1 MNGECFPI
9 LLLMMHLT
17 RGCHY
22 RISRDEGLH
31 FKMAL
36 QLYRELVHKLP
47 TPKIH
52 EIIQDAVEAEVAF
65 VRESIP
71 EGILGMNAGL
81 MIQHVQSV
89 ADYIAHEFTG
99 STIYNVKTPF
109 DFMAQLGVS
118 NKTNFS
124 EFKVSEY
131 KFNHGAVVADTSLA
145 IDAEH

>member
-1 MNGECFPI
+1 
-9 LLLMMHLT
+9 
-17 RGCHY
+17 
-22 RISRDEGLH
+22 
-31 FKMAL
+31 MAL
-36 QLYRELVHKLP
+36 QLYRKLIHKLP
-47 TPKIH
+47 TSTVH
-52 EIIQDAVEAEVAF
+52 AIIRDAVEAEVAF

-89 ADYIAHEFTG
+89 ADYIAYEFTS

-118 NKTNFS
+118 NKTNFF

-131 KFNHGAVVADTSLA
+131 NKFNHGAVVEDTSLA
-145 IDAEH
+145 IDAEY